1 MAIRFYFK
9 ILMPADSGDID
20 ELKVEP
26 PYPYHLACCYFYWAR
41 ANIRTQLNRI
51 YIFFLVWPNSEQ
63 FLPFAW

>member
-51 YIFFLVWPNSEQ
+51 YIFF
-63 FLPFAW
+63 